1 VVEVRAQRASKP
13 GDPTWTPKLVALDID
28 GTLLIPDLENGFS
41 SEIVTE
47 TVAEAVRAAARA
59 GAHVVLASGRAPLS
73 MAGVADRLGLTDLV
87 RELRG
92 ERLHIVAS
100 NGSVV
105 VRHAPLEMVH
115 EVTFDAGDAVRT
127 VLEHV
132 PGAAVA
138 VEEHG
143 VGYRVNR
150 LFPPGELD
158 GEMIICDIDAMIAG
172 PVSRVIIRDPD
183 STSEDFVNLA
193 KQLGLHGTNYFIGW
207 TAWLDLAP
215 EGVSK
220 ASGLAWVC
228 RDLGVDAADVLAI
241 GDGRNDIEMLTWA
254 GRGVAMGQ
262 GPEVVR
268 AAADHVTAPVRED
281 GAAIELRRWFRDDLG
296 ATSATPGCLG

>member
-1 VVEVRAQRASKP
+1 MTA
-13 GDPTWTPKLVALDID
+13 WTPKLVALDID
-28 GTLLIPDLENGFS
+28 GTLLIPDLEHGFS
-41 SEIVTE
+41 SEVVTDVV
-47 TVAEAVRAAARA
+47 TDAVLDAARS

-73 MAGVADRLGLTDLV
+73 MAGVADRLGLTALV
-87 RELRG
+87 RQLRG
-92 ERLHIVAS
+92 ERLHVVAS
-100 NGSVV
+100 NGAVV
-105 VRHAPLEMVH
+105 FRHSPIEVVH
-115 EVTFDAGDAVRT
+115 EVTFDASEAVRT
-127 VLEHV
+127 VLSHV
-132 PGAAVA
+132 PAAAVA

-143 VGYRVNR
+143 IGHKVNR

-158 GEMIICDIDAMIAG
+158 GDMIICDIEEMISE

-193 KQLGLHGTNYFIGW
+193 RQLGLQGTNYFIGW

-220 ASGLAWVC
+220 ASGLEWVC
-228 RDLGVDAADVLAI
+228 RELGVDRSDVLAI

-268 AAADHVTAPVRED
+268 NAADHVTLPVSED
-281 GAAIELRRWFRDDLG
+281 GAAVELRRWFRDG
-296 ATSATPGCLG
+296 RGPTSSTPGFRDDA

>member
-1 VVEVRAQRASKP
+1 VDSR
-13 GDPTWTPKLVALDID
+13 DPWTPELVALDID
-28 GTLLIPDLENGFS
+28 GTLLIPDFEKGFS
-41 SEIVTE
+41 AERVTE
-47 TVAEAVRAAARA
+47 SVTEAVLDAARA
-59 GAHVVLASGRAPLS
+59 GAHVVLASGRAPMS
-73 MAGVADRLGLTDLV
+73 MAGVADRLGLTTLV
-87 RELRG
+87 QDTTG
-92 ERLHIVAS
+92 ERLHVVSS

-105 VRHAPLEMVH
+105 IRHPPMEVVH
-115 EVTFDAGDAVRT
+115 EITFDASEAVRT

-158 GEMIICDIDAMIAG
+158 GEMIICELDEMISTA
-172 PVSRVIIRDPD
+172 VSRVIIRDPD

-193 KQLGLHGTNYFIGW
+193 RRLGLHGTNYFIGW
-207 TAWLDLAP
+207 TAWLDIAP

-220 ASGLAWVC
+220 ASGLEWVC

-241 GDGRNDIEMLTWA
+241 GDGRNDIEMLRWA

-268 AAADHVTAPVRED
+268 EAADHVTAPVDQD
-281 GAAIELRRWFRDDLG
+281 GAALELRRWFPAGQRET
-296 ATSATPGCLG
+296 A